1 MPYSTLRRNR
11 RGAVIAEGRNFSC
24 AVSTANVVSGLS
36 RWPERAFSESSA
48 AAADQIPPTLST
60 AASRTIFV
68 SGEFLMRVALLTG
81 GGDCPG
87 LNAVIYAAVKKGI
100 NHYGDEFI
108 GFLNGWRGVLDNQFV
123 PLTLENTDGIQLKGG
138 TILHSSRT
146 NVKKIPGGIDK
157 VQEVLKQNKIDALIA
172 LGGDDTQSV
181 TLFLAEHGI
190 NAIGVPK
197 TIDNDISGTDATFG
211 YDTAVM
217 IATEAVDRIHTTADS
232 HNRVIVV
239 EVMGRDA
246 GWIAMAAGIA
256 GGAHVTLVPEK
267 PIDLDHVCALLKY
280 NYDHGK
286 HYGVVV
292 VAEGCHLPEVGQVI
306 GSGEVD
312 SFGHAR
318 LSGIGE
324 ALAKRIEE
332 KTGFETRSVNLGHT
346 QRGGVPTAYDRLLG
360 QRYGLHAIDMVHE
373 NKWGRIAV
381 LQGTDITDI
390 TIKEAIAQNRR
401 LDQRFFDVIS
411 GLEAKV

>member
-1 MPYSTLRRNR
+1 
-11 RGAVIAEGRNFSC
+11 
-24 AVSTANVVSGLS
+24 
-36 RWPERAFSESSA
+36 
-48 AAADQIPPTLST
+48 
-60 AASRTIFV
+60 
-68 SGEFLMRVALLTG
+68 MRVALLTG

-87 LNAVIYAAVKKGI
+87 LNAVIYAAVRKGI

-108 GFLNGWRGVLDNQFV
+108 GFLNGWRGVLDNNFIS
-123 PLTLENTDGIQLKGG
+123 LTLENIDGIQLKGG

-157 VQEVLKQNKIDALIA
+157 VQEVLQTNQIDALIA

-181 TLFLAEHGI
+181 TQFLCEHGVD
-190 NAIGVPK
+190 AVGVPK

-232 HNRVIVV
+232 HNRVIVI

-246 GWIAMAAGIA
+246 GWIAYASGIA
-256 GGAHVTLVPEK
+256 GGAHVVLVPEK
-267 PIDLDHVCALLKY
+267 EIDIDHVCKLLKF

-306 GSGEVD
+306 GSAQVD

-324 ALAKRIEE
+324 ALADLIEK

-360 QRYGLHAIDMVHE
+360 QRYGLHAIDMVHQK
-373 NKWGRIAV
+373 KWGRIAV
-381 LQGTDITDI
+381 LRGLDICDI
-390 TIKEAIAQNRR
+390 PIKDAIATNRR
-401 LDQRFFDVIS
+401 LDQRFFDVIAD
-411 GLEAKV
+411 LEPKI

>member
-1 MPYSTLRRNR
+1 
-11 RGAVIAEGRNFSC
+11 
-24 AVSTANVVSGLS
+24 
-36 RWPERAFSESSA
+36 
-48 AAADQIPPTLST
+48 
-60 AASRTIFV
+60 
-68 SGEFLMRVALLTG
+68 MRIALLTG

-108 GFLNGWRGVLDNQFV
+108 GFLNGWRGVLDNNYM
-123 PLTLENTDGIQLKGG
+123 PLTLENTDGIQLRGG

-146 NVKKIPGGIDK
+146 NVKKIPGGLEK
-157 VQEVLKQNKIDALIA
+157 VQEVLKADKIDALLV

-181 TLFLAEHGI
+181 TLYLSEHGI

-246 GWIAMAAGIA
+246 GWIAYAAGVA

-267 PIDLDHVCALLKY
+267 PVDIDHVCALLKY

-292 VAEGCHLPEVGQVI
+292 VAEGCELPEVGQVI
-306 GSGEVD
+306 GTSQVD

-324 ALAKRIEE
+324 ALADMIEK

-346 QRGGVPTAYDRLLG
+346 QRGGVPTAFDRVLG

-373 NKWGRIAV
+373 KKWGRIAV
-381 LQGTDITDI
+381 LQGTSIVDIPI
-390 TIKEAIAQNRR
+390 QEAIATNRR
-401 LDQRFFDVIS
+401 LDQRFFDVIA

>member
-1 MPYSTLRRNR
+1 
-11 RGAVIAEGRNFSC
+11 
-24 AVSTANVVSGLS
+24 
-36 RWPERAFSESSA
+36 
-48 AAADQIPPTLST
+48 
-60 AASRTIFV
+60 
-68 SGEFLMRVALLTG
+68 MRVALLTG

-108 GFLNGWRGVLDNQFV
+108 GFLDGWRGVLDNNFI

-146 NVKKIPGGIDK
+146 NIKKVPGGLDK
-157 VQEVLKQNKIDALIA
+157 AQEVLKTNKIDALIA

-181 TLFLAEHGI
+181 TQFLCENGI
-190 NAIGVPK
+190 QGVGVPK

-211 YDTAVM
+211 YDTAVS

-232 HNRVIVV
+232 HNRVIVI

-246 GWIAMAAGIA
+246 GWIAYAAGIA
-256 GGAHVTLVPEK
+256 GGAHVVLVPEK
-267 PIDLDHVCALLKY
+267 EIDIDHVCALLKY

-292 VAEGCHLPEVGQVI
+292 VAEGCHLPDVGQVI
-306 GSGEVD
+306 GSQQVD
-312 SFGHAR
+312 SFGHVR

-324 ALAKRIEE
+324 ALAELIE
-332 KTGFETRSVNLGHT
+332 KKSGYETRYVNLGHT

-360 QRYGLHAIDMVHE
+360 QRYGLHAIDMVHQK
-373 NKWGRIAV
+373 KWGRIAV
-381 LQGTDITDI
+381 LRGTDITDI
-390 TIKEAIAQNRR
+390 PIKEAITTNRR
-401 LDQRFFDVIS
+401 LDQRFFDVIAD
-411 GLEAKV
+411 LEAKV

>member
-1 MPYSTLRRNR
+1 
-11 RGAVIAEGRNFSC
+11 
-24 AVSTANVVSGLS
+24 
-36 RWPERAFSESSA
+36 
-48 AAADQIPPTLST
+48 
-60 AASRTIFV
+60 
-68 SGEFLMRVALLTG
+68 MRVALLTG

-108 GFLNGWRGVLDNQFV
+108 GFLNGWRGVLDNNFIS
-123 PLTLENTDGIQLKGG
+123 LTLENTDGIQLKGG

-157 VQEVLKQNKIDALIA
+157 VQEVIKANKIEALIA

-181 TLFLAEHGI
+181 TQFLCENGVHGV
-190 NAIGVPK
+190 GVPK
-197 TIDNDISGTDATFG
+197 TIDNDLSGTDATFG
-211 YDTAVM
+211 YDTAVS

-246 GWIAMAAGIA
+246 GWIAYAAGLA
-256 GGAHVTLVPEK
+256 GGAHVVLVPEK
-267 PIDLDHVCALLKY
+267 EIDIEHVCALLKY

-306 GSGEVD
+306 GSQQVD
-312 SFGHAR
+312 SFGHVR

-324 ALAKRIEE
+324 ALSELIEK
-332 KTGFETRSVNLGHT
+332 KTGYETRYVNLGHT

-360 QRYGLHAIDMVHE
+360 QRYGLHAIDMVHQQ
-373 NKWGRIAV
+373 KWGRIAV
-381 LQGTDITDI
+381 LRGTEITDI
-390 TIKEAIAQNRR
+390 TIKEAIATNRR
-401 LDQRFFDVIS
+401 LDQPFFDVIHD
-411 GLEAKV
+411 LEAKV

>member
-1 MPYSTLRRNR
+1 
-11 RGAVIAEGRNFSC
+11 
-24 AVSTANVVSGLS
+24 
-36 RWPERAFSESSA
+36 
-48 AAADQIPPTLST
+48 
-60 AASRTIFV
+60 
-68 SGEFLMRVALLTG
+68 MRVALLTG
-81 GGDCPG
+81 GCDCPG
-87 LNAVIYAAVKKGI
+87 LNAVIYAAVRKGI

-108 GFLNGWRGVLDNQFV
+108 GFLNGWRGVLDNNFI

-146 NVKKIPGGIDK
+146 NVKKIPGGIEK
-157 VQEVLKQNKIDALIA
+157 AQEVLKANKIDALIA

-181 TLFLAEHGI
+181 TLFLAEHGVK
-190 NAIGVPK
+190 AVGVPK

-211 YDTAVM
+211 YDTAVS

-232 HNRVIVV
+232 HNRVVV
-239 EVMGRDA
+239 IEVMGRDA
-246 GWIAMAAGIA
+246 GWIAYASGTA
-256 GGAHVTLVPEK
+256 GGAHVVLVPEK
-267 PIDLDHVCALLKY
+267 DIDIDHVCALLKY

-306 GSGEVD
+306 GSSQVD

-324 ALAKRIEE
+324 ALAELIEK
-332 KTGFETRSVNLGHT
+332 KTGYETRSVNLGHT

-373 NKWGRIAV
+373 QKWGRIAV
-381 LQGTDITDI
+381 LRGLDITDI
-390 TIKEAIAQNRR
+390 PIKEAIASNRR
-401 LDQRFFDVIS
+401 LDQRFFDVIAD
-411 GLEAKV
+411 LEAKV